1 MPNDKPEKLSS
12 MLATCRLS
20 LGVRAEAI
28 ARGRREGKNEAE
40 SFATIC
46 HKVLLKLARL
56 AFLSNARESSIHA
69 GLQDI

>member
-20 LGVRAEAI
+20 LGVRAAAI

-40 SFATIC
+40 SFAAIATKC
-46 HKVLLKLARL
+46 C
-56 AFLSNARESSIHA
+56 
-69 GLQDI
+69 